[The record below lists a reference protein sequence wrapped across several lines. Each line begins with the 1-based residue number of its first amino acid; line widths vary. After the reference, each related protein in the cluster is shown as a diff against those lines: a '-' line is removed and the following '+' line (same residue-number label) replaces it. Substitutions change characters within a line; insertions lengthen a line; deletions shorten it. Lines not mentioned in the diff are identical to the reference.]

1 MFFLSQHKTMHQ
13 QSVTNGRGQ
22 LNAEI
27 YPAFLRLEG
36 WLAVIIGGGA
46 VAEEKA
52 HGLLKA
58 GCRVRVVSRDVT
70 PGLDELARDKRV
82 KLHRRDYRAGD
93 LRGAHLVF
101 ATTLESSL
109 NAAVSREAQQR
120 RVLLNAVD
128 EMQYC
133 DFIAPSVHRHG
144 DVVIGIS
151 TSGRSPALAVHLRHL
166 IARVVGPEYG
176 RLASLL
182 GSLREHVRS
191 VIPDASDRIAY
202 WRKLA
207 VRENVDAIRRGDAA
221 TVQRRALALLR
232 RRSVLGT
239 VPADIAADRTAHCP
253 LPTGSHDVE
262 TGIVYIVGAGP
273 GAPDLITRRGLDRL
287 RAADVVVYDRL
298 VHPDLLDEAPA
309 DALRVFAGKTA
320 GGRSTPQP
328 WINERLVREARAGK
342 VVVRLKGGDPFVF
355 GRGGEECEALQN
367 AGVRYEVVPG
377 VSAAVAAPAA
387 AGIPVTHREHS
398 SAFAVVAGQ
407 GAGSADAG
415 HDWAALAGIP
425 TVVIMMG
432 LETAEEVTSELLRHG
447 RAHDT
452 PAAAIASAT
461 LPNQRVV
468 VGTLGT
474 IAARIVEAELESPT
488 TLVVGDVVRYAVATE
503 EFCEPFTAQCA
514 D

>member
-1 MFFLSQHKTMHQ
+1 MS
-13 QSVTNGRGQ
+13 GRGQ
-22 LNAEI
+22 LGAEI

-52 HGLLKA
+52 HGLLRS
-58 GCRVRVVSRDVT
+58 GCRVRVVARAVT
-70 PGLDELARDKRV
+70 PGLDALAGAARI
-82 KLHRRDYRAGD
+82 KLHRRAYRAGD
-93 LRGAHLVF
+93 LRGAQLVF
-101 ATTLESSL
+101 ATTLESPL
-109 NAAVSREAQQR
+109 NAAVSREARQR

-176 RLASLL
+176 QLASLL
-182 GSLREHVRS
+182 GSLREHVRN
-191 VIPDASDRIAY
+191 VIPDAGDRIAY

-221 TVQRRALALLR
+221 IVQRRALALLR
-232 RRSVLGT
+232 CRSVFSRA
-239 VPADIAADRTAHCP
+239 PADASASADDV
-253 LPTGSHDVE
+253 PTGARGV
-262 TGIVYIVGAGP
+262 VYIVGAGP

-287 RAADVVVYDRL
+287 RAADVIIYDRL

-309 DALRVFAGKTA
+309 DAVRVFAGKMA
-320 GGRSTPQP
+320 GGRSTPQQ

-355 GRGGEECEALQN
+355 GRGGEECEALRQ
-367 AGVRYEVVPG
+367 AGVRHEVVPG

-398 SAFAVVAGQ
+398 SAFAVVAGH
-407 GAGSADAG
+407 GATSSDAG
-415 HDWAALAGIP
+415 HDWAGLAGIP
-425 TVVIMMG
+425 TLVVMMG
-432 LETAEEVTSELLRHG
+432 LETAEGVTAELLRHG
-447 RAHDT
+447 RAFDT

-468 VGTLGT
+468 VATLGT
-474 IAARIVEAELESPT
+474 IAARIVEAELESPA
-488 TLVVGDVVRYAVATE
+488 TLVVGDVVRFAVATE
-503 EFCEPFTAQCA
+503 ELCEPCAAQCA